1 MEDKLEQKPLV
12 RVLIV
17 DDSKAVRTMVH
28 RWLLAEPSIRVV
40 GEAEDG
46 YQAITASKVYDPDVI
61 ILDVEMPGISGIE
74 ALRKIRTHDPDKT
87 VIMFS
92 ATTQKG
98 ASATIEALSMGASDY
113 VTKPTSERGSDNGVD
128 ATRVDLVS
136 KILALGSR
144 KKRPKFPSPVA
155 RYGAPP
161 VPVPLERS
169 IGKDAKVVGV
179 RTSLVAKT
187 KVIHGD
193 PQQKDMKT
201 RDKATMMS
209 PSGASGLRSALRP
222 STLKAEAVVIA
233 SSTGGPAALSE
244 VIPKLP
250 SDLKVPVLIVQHMPP
265 LFAEMLAERLD
276 GRSPLEV
283 KIAEEAEPVRPGVIY
298 IAPGGRHLEVERRG
312 AHSTHCRLS
321 DGPPE
326 QSCRP
331 SANVLFRSAALVWKQ
346 QLLGVVLTGMGA
358 DGCDGSRV
366 IVANGGSVI
375 VQDEPT
381 SVIWGMPGA
390 VAKAGVASAQIPLEQ
405 VAQEIRLR
413 VKNSGHVYD
422 ASSSDE

>member
-1 MEDKLEQKPLV
+1 MEDRLESGSVV

-17 DDSKAVRTMVH
+17 DDSKAVRSMIY
-28 RWLLAEPSIRVV
+28 RWLHQEPSIKVI

-74 ALRKIRTHDPDKT
+74 ALRKIRAHDPDKT

-98 ASATIEALSMGASDY
+98 ASATIDALSMGASDY
-113 VTKPTSERGSDNGVD
+113 VTKPSSARGNENGAD
-128 ATRVDLVS
+128 ATRRDLVA

-144 KKRPKFPSPVA
+144 RKRPKSA
-155 RYGAPP
+155 SSATRYGAPP
-161 VPVPLERS
+161 RPLEK
-169 IGKDAKVVGV
+169 GTETDAKLAGV
-179 RTSLVAKT
+179 RATVLAKNKERSRDRQQGDLEVRNKTIATSPIDAIGLGST
-187 KVIHGD
+187 
-193 PQQKDMKT
+193 
-201 RDKATMMS
+201 
-209 PSGASGLRSALRP
+209 LRS
-222 STLKAEAVVIA
+222 STIKAEAVVIA

-250 SDLKVPVLIVQHMPP
+250 ADLRVPVLIVQHMPP

-276 GRSPLEV
+276 GRSALEV
-283 KIAEEAEPVRPGVIY
+283 KIAEEADRIRPGVVY

-312 AHSTHCRLS
+312 AHSIFCHLS

-331 SANVLFRSAALVWKQ
+331 SANVLFRSAASIWKQ

-358 DGCDGSRV
+358 DGSEGSRA

-390 VAKAGVASAQIPLEQ
+390 VVKAGVASAQLPLEQ
-405 VAQEIRLR
+405 VAQEIRFR
-413 VKNSGHVYD
+413 TKNSDRVAG
-422 ASSSDE
+422 ASLLDKQR